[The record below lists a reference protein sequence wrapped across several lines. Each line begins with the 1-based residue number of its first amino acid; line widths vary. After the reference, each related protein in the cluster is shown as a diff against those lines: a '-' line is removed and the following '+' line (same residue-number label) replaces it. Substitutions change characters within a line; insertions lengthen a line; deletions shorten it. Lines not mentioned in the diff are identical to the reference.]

1 MIEAMD
7 NQSGEYVHFGH
18 FEADL
23 TTSRLFQ
30 NGKQLKLQQKPFQIL
45 ELLLRNAGSLVTR
58 QQIAEVVWQG
68 VHVELDGSLNAAI
81 RKLRTALGDNAQ
93 VPTIIETVGSR
104 GYRFLLPVTFPRK
117 QQVAVSPH
125 LGPVTL
131 AVLPFRDLNECTE
144 DYFCDGLTE
153 QMIAR
158 LGCVCADLSVIAP
171 ASAMRYRDTSSAL
184 SQIGRDLNSDYLL
197 CGTVLRAG
205 DRVRINARVI
215 GAENQVCVWANSYTR
230 SQTDIL
236 QLQDEISS
244 QIAQAVL
251 HTLPVSPGGGRNL
264 TIAPAQ
270 YEKYLTA
277 RFFAGKGKEPDFI
290 KAIHLFEEVVA
301 DNPGFGPACS
311 SLAALLAES
320 GQYAVCLPR
329 VTYDRVQALT
339 SQAIALSDQTAE
351 LSVALGQKSLFYEA
365 DYTTAEEHLSRALKL
380 NPSFALGYQCYGILM
395 GALGRH
401 EEAISAQ
408 RRSRALDP
416 FSGMANALL
425 AAQLIFARQ
434 LPEALEQ
441 ARHAVEIDPG
451 FPTAHACIGWS
462 LLHMGHY
469 DEAIEAYRRAVQCC
483 PQSGLMLAHLAHGL
497 AIAGRRQEALDMLQQ
512 IVSLRSNTWMSPYW
526 IALVHVALGD
536 FEAALQWLDV
546 VLDERDGWRIF
557 MRCDLRWQP
566 LSSHPRFEEVL
577 AAIFPA
583 QRSAAVSAS

>member
-1 MIEAMD
+1 MD
-7 NQSGEYVHFGH
+7 NQSGEYVHFGR

-23 TTSRLFQ
+23 TTCRLFH
-30 NGKQLKLQQKPFQIL
+30 NGEQLRLQQKPFQIL

-93 VPTIIETVGSR
+93 VPTVIETVGSR

-117 QQVAVSPH
+117 QQVAASQCLRP
-125 LGPVTL
+125 LTL
-131 AVLPFRDLNECTE
+131 AVLPFRNLNEGTE

-230 SQTDIL
+230 SETDIL
-236 QLQDEISS
+236 ELQDEISS

-251 HTLPVSPGGGRNL
+251 HTLPVTPGRTHNL
-264 TIAPAQ
+264 TIPPAQ

-277 RFFAGKGKEPDFI
+277 RFFAGKAREPDFA
-290 KAIHLFEEVVA
+290 KAARLFEQVVA
-301 DNPGFGPACS
+301 DNPTFGPAFS

-329 VTYDRVQALT
+329 VTYDRVHALT
-339 SQAIALSDQTAE
+339 SRAVALSDQTAE
-351 LSVALGQKSLFYEA
+351 LYVALGFESLFYHA
-365 DYTTAEEHLSRALKL
+365 DFVAAEGHLSRALKL
-380 NPSFALGYQCYGILM
+380 NPSFAFGYQSYGILM
-395 GALGRH
+395 GSLGRH
-401 EEAISAQ
+401 EESLAAM

-416 FSGMANALL
+416 FSGMANALI
-425 AAQLIFARQ
+425 AAQLTFAGRPQ
-434 LPEALEQ
+434 EALEQ

-451 FPTAHACIGWS
+451 FPTAHACVGWS
-462 LLHMGHY
+462 QQAMGHH
-469 DEAIEAYRRAVQCC
+469 DEAIEAYRGAVRCC

-497 AIAGRRQEALDMLQQ
+497 ATAGRRQEALEILQQ
-512 IVSLRSNTWMSPYW
+512 TLAIRSAVWMSPYW
-526 IALVHVALGD
+526 IALVHVALGELD
-536 FEAALQWLDV
+536 VALHWLDV
-546 VLDERDGWRIF
+546 AVDERDGWRVF
-557 MRCDLRWQP
+557 MRIDSRWQAI
-566 LSSHPRFEEVL
+566 SSHPRFNEIL

-583 QRSAAVSAS
+583 QRSAAASVS